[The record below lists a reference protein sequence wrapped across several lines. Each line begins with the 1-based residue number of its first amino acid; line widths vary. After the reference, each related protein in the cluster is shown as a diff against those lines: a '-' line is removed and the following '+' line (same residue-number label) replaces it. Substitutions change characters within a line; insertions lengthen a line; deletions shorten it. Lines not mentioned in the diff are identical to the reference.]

1 MRRSWAGAK
10 VLIANRG
17 EIAVRVIRTCR
28 EHGLKSVAV
37 YSEADLH
44 APHVDL
50 ADESYLLGPA
60 PAGESYLNIRR
71 ILEAAR
77 RSRATAV
84 HPGYGFLSENPVFA
98 RAVRRAGLIFIGPTE
113 RSMRV
118 LGDKVAAR
126 HLAASLGI
134 PVVPGSHEPI
144 TRARDAASVARKVG
158 YPVLIKAAGGGGGK
172 GMRIV
177 QSEGGLEGALTAA
190 RTEARLAFGDD
201 RVFLEKYIQ
210 RPRHVEVQVLAEVG
224 GKAVHLGERECSIQR
239 RHQKV
244 IEESPSTF
252 VDANTRAQLTQ
263 AALKIVK
270 RAGYSNAGT
279 VEFILDE
286 DRHFYFLEVN
296 TRLQVEHPVTEM
308 RVGLD
313 IVWEQITLAH
323 GQPLSVSQDGIH
335 FRGHAIECR
344 IYAEDPENEYF
355 PSSGS
360 IVSLS
365 PPGGPGIREDR
376 GVEEGGEISAY
387 YDTMV
392 SKIIA
397 WGGSR
402 TEAISRSIRALE
414 DYEIFGV
421 KTNIAQCLSILRHP
435 KFRSGRYDTN
445 FLEEQLPKLSPIPK
459 HALLSAAAVCILLEQ
474 AQAGEQ
480 PGNNHEVKKSEWRTQ
495 SLDWMSDEAS

>member
-1 MRRSWAGAK
+1 MRRSWGDAK
-10 VLIANRG
+10 ILIANRG

-60 PAGESYLNIRR
+60 PAGESYLNIGR
-71 ILEAAR
+71 ILEVAR
-77 RSRATAV
+77 RSRTTAV

-98 RAVRRAGLIFIGPTE
+98 RAARRAGLIFIGPSE
-113 RSMRV
+113 KSMRM
-118 LGDKVAAR
+118 LGDKMAAR
-126 HLAASLGI
+126 RLAASLGI

-144 TRARDAASVARKVG
+144 TRAREAASVARKVG
-158 YPVLIKAAGGGGGK
+158 YPVLLKAAGGGGGK

-177 QSEGGLEGALTAA
+177 HSSAGLAAALASA
-190 RTEARLAFGDD
+190 RSEARLAFGDD
-201 RVFLEKYIQ
+201 RIFLEKYIHK
-210 RPRHVEVQVLAEVG
+210 PRHVEVQVLAEAG
-224 GKAVHLGERECSIQR
+224 GKAIHLGERECSIQR

-244 IEESPSTF
+244 IEESPSTAI
-252 VDANTRAQLTQ
+252 DNKTRSELTQ
-263 AALKIVK
+263 AALKIIE

-286 DRHFYFLEVN
+286 DGRFYFLEVN

-313 IVWEQITLAH
+313 IVWEQIRLAH
-323 GQPLSVSQDGIH
+323 GQPLSVRQEDIH
-335 FRGHAIECR
+335 FSGHAIECR

-376 GVEEGGEISAY
+376 GVEEGSDISAY
-387 YDTMV
+387 YDTMI

-397 WGGSR
+397 WGSSR
-402 TEAISRSIRALE
+402 REAIGRSVRALE
-414 DYEIFGV
+414 DYEIFGL
-421 KTNIAQCLSILRHP
+421 KTNIALCLSVLHHP
-435 KFRSGRYDTN
+435 DFRAGRYDTS
-445 FLEEQLPKLSPIPK
+445 FLEKQVPKISPIPEN
-459 HALLSAAAVCILLEQ
+459 ALLSAAAACVLLEQ
-474 AQAGEQ
+474 VQAGEQ
-480 PGNNHEVKKSEWRTQ
+480 PGNDHEAAKSEWRKQ
-495 SLDWMSDEAS
+495 SFDWVRDEFP